1 MVGPPV
7 AMTKTPESCWNA
19 DMDAL
24 SDVLRVARLTGGVFL
39 HAEFFAPWCIA
50 TRVAPEHCAPFLGS
64 ASHLIIYHYVVEGDL
79 RVRIDGDEGE
89 GLKIEA
95 GEVILL
101 PRNDLH
107 LMGSDLR
114 LPPVPGSEVIRP
126 PRNGGLFSIHHGGTG
141 SRTRLVCG
149 FLGGAGAER
158 NPVITSLPPLL
169 KLKVEKGGAAE
180 WIRSTFQYAA
190 EEVSSGRLGSETVL
204 ARLSELL
211 FVETVRRYAEGLP
224 DGQTGW
230 FAGLRE
236 PRVARALALL
246 HRDVARR
253 WTVDELCRE
262 VGLSRSALADHFI
275 RLLGVPP
282 MHYLANWR
290 MQVAAEKLRSTN
302 ASVAQLA
309 ELVGYESE
317 AAFSRAFKKAFGLGP
332 ATWRRSNS

>member
-1 MVGPPV
+1 MTGPPGV
-7 AMTKTPESCWNA
+7 MTETPEACWKA
-19 DMDAL
+19 AMDAL
-24 SDVLRVARLTGGVFL
+24 SDVLRVAHVTGGVFL
-39 HAEFFAPWCIA
+39 HAEFFAPWCIT
-50 TRVAPEHCAPFLGS
+50 TRVAPEHCAPLLES
-64 ASHLIIYHYVVEGDL
+64 ASHLIMYHYVVEGDF
-79 RVRIDGDEGE
+79 RVRVEDGEGD

-114 LPPVPGSEVIRP
+114 LPPVPSRKIIRP
-126 PRNGGLFSIHHGGTG
+126 PRQGELFSIHHGGTG
-141 SRTRLVCG
+141 KRTRLVCG
-149 FLGGAGAER
+149 FLGCSGAER

-169 KLKVEKGGAAE
+169 KLKVDERGASE

-190 EEVSSGRLGSETVL
+190 DEVSSGRPGSESVL
-204 ARLSELL
+204 AKLSELL
-211 FVETVRRYAEGLP
+211 FVETVRRHAEGLP
-224 DGQTGW
+224 EAQTGW

-236 PRVARALALL
+236 PHVARALALL
-246 HRDVARR
+246 HRDIARH
-253 WTVDELCRE
+253 WTVDDLGRE

-290 MQVAAEKLRSTN
+290 MQVAAEKLRSSN
-302 ASVAQLA
+302 ASLAQVS

-317 AAFSRAFKKAFGLGP
+317 AAFSRAFKKAFGVAP